1 MFLAPLLRHIDQYIF
16 DQDMLAEESLVKHR
30 NGQPMTAVVSFN
42 SVAVSPAV
50 FVVLDVVIKDEKIR
64 FLDLV
69 EIAAPGDIGWL
80 QNNTGC
86 HDGSV
91 SNMKIVIRAMS
102 YGVLFEPDDFLGFL
116 NKIAKP
122 TA

>member
-1 MFLAPLLRHIDQYIF
+1 MFLAPLLRHIDEDVF

-30 NGQPMTAVVSFN
+30 NGQPVTAAARFN
-42 SVAVSPAV
+42 AVAVSPAV
-50 FVVLDVVIKDEKIR
+50 FVVLDIIVKDEKIR
-64 FLDLV
+64 FIDLV

-91 SNMKIVIRAMS
+91 SNMKIVVRGMS
-102 YGVLFEPDDFLGFL
+102 YGVMFEPDDFWGFL
-116 NKIAKP
+116 NRIAKP